1 MASGRLLV
9 VQHNLDDQ
17 LDQLAHPLAD
27 EGLELETWS
36 TQVRMTPPGGLGD
49 YDGVLTL
56 GALASVNDHESHPW
70 IAAERRLLDQAL
82 GSGTPTL
89 GVCFGAQLLASVA
102 GARVERS
109 SEPEVGW
116 VQIEFEDASARDPVL
131 GALGESPHVFQWH
144 YESFGIPD
152 RGAVVGRS
160 ALANQALVVGEHAWG
175 LQFHI
180 EVGPSTLSSWLGS
193 YEDVLRDS
201 GLDRAVLVADTRRYW
216 KGYRLIA
223 DRLARAFA
231 RQVKARA
238 AERRRA

>member
-1 MASGRLLV
+1 MAPGRLLV
-9 VQHNLDDQ
+9 VQHNLDDP
-17 LDQLAHPLAD
+17 LDQLAHPLVD

-36 TQVRMTPPGGLGD
+36 TRTRSMPPGALDD

-56 GALASVNDHESHPW
+56 GALASVNDHDTQPW
-70 IAAERRLLDQAL
+70 IGAERCLLEQAL

-116 VQIEFEDASARDPVL
+116 VQIELDAAAARDPVL
-131 GALGESPHVFQWH
+131 GALGEAPYVFQWH
-144 YESFGIPD
+144 YESFGSPD

-160 ALANQALVVGEHAWG
+160 ALANQALVAGEHAWG

-193 YEDVLRDS
+193 YDEVLRDA
-201 GLDRAVLVADTRRYW
+201 GLDRAVLRADTRRYW
-216 KGYRLIA
+216 QGYQLIA
-223 DRLARAFA
+223 DGLARAFA
-231 RQVKARA
+231 RQVQARA
-238 AERRRA
+238 AERGRG